1 MIHNVITER
10 TSNLPLYTILY
21 GVKKKLN
28 KVRFGFLILM
38 DMYTCAPH
46 VLRPFCFLYFMYYVF
61 MTNFVGVLFVL
72 VWYSIFCC
80 ISCLMNSMI
89 VAAMM

>member
-46 VLRPFCFLYFMYYVF
+46 VLRPFCFLYFYVLCIYDQFRGCSLCAGMVLYLLLHF
-61 MTNFVGVLFVL
+61 MFDE
-72 VWYSIFCC
+72 
-80 ISCLMNSMI
+80 
-89 VAAMM
+89 